1 MLYSFYFKRVSINKH
16 SSFHNGCF
24 FSSSHLHVYFSRKWT
39 KYISAMNDGVSEF
52 NIQCINGFRKRNGLE
67 IQILQFQILPEPLNF
82 SLHSH
87 LLSVGTL
94 TVSRACF
101 ELEPKH

>member
-1 MLYSFYFKRVSINKH
+1 MIVSVNSI
-16 SSFHNGCF
+16 
-24 FSSSHLHVYFSRKWT
+24 FSLSVQ
-39 KYISAMNDGVSEF
+39 E
-52 NIQCINGFRKRNGLE
+52 GFRKRNGLE
-67 IQILQFQILPEPLNF
+67 IQILGFQILPEPLNF
-82 SLHSH
+82 LLYSY